1 MEKVIDHALA
11 EKQVRELWEREK
23 IFETK
28 QVAGPL
34 FSVDTPPP
42 TVSGKLHIG
51 HVFSYTHADIVVR
64 YMRLCGYP
72 VFYPLGFDDNGL
84 PTERFVELRRE
95 VSPYTMS
102 RSDFVA
108 ICREEVAHAEEEF
121 KQLWQRLGLSV
132 DWSKTYST
140 MSDWTQRLSQE
151 SFLLLLKKG
160 LVYRKEEPAIY
171 CPVFRTTVS
180 QADLEDVE
188 KETLFSDLQFKTEAG
203 ESLVISTTRPEL
215 LPSCVALFYHPTDT
229 RYKHLAGKNAIVPVF
244 GQAVPIL
251 ADDKVQ
257 VEKGSG
263 LVMCCTFGDKTDIEW
278 FKKHQLPYRP
288 SIGLDGRMLESTGPL
303 VGKKVAE
310 ARLEML
316 EILKR
321 ENLVIKQQTI
331 RHNVSVFERSKRE
344 VEFLMLSQWFVK
356 ILPFKQELL
365 AMADT
370 IAWHPAFMKAR
381 FIDWVENLQ
390 WDWCISRQRFAGI
403 PFPVWYDK
411 KTGTLYVPE
420 AKDLPLDPRVD
431 QFPGTVP
438 AGVELIAD
446 TDVMDTWNTSSL
458 SPYLCKALYENRD
471 AGVFEEGIRV
481 DGFIPMGMRP
491 HAHDII
497 RTWTFYTMVKTLMH
511 SNTRPWDSLVISG
524 HVLSPEG
531 SKISKSK
538 GNNPLE
544 PDRLLSQYPA
554 DVVRYWTASATLGQ
568 DVAFSENTL
577 KIGNKL
583 VNKLWNACRFAQEHF
598 VDVPLQE
605 PEQKGALNE
614 WLLHRLSVMYKQ
626 YTTYFEQREFSLAL
640 GVVEQFFW
648 GDFCDNYLELI
659 KYSFYKPEFF
669 DAQEVAA
676 TRWTLYHATARLT
689 QLFAPFIPFITEVLY
704 QELFK
709 ERLKAQSLHVT
720 QFADVQKMFNFEASE
735 TNVKSLLAVVD
746 GIRKLKSEKKL
757 SLKTELSECV
767 IIAPQQ
773 VLDFLKTQEATIKGI
788 SGARELVYATQSAG
802 SSFIEEHEGVWRATV
817 CLS

>member
-1 MEKVIDHALA
+1 MEKTIDYALA
-11 EKQVRELWEREK
+11 EKQIQELWEREK
-23 IFETK
+23 IFDTK
-28 QVAGPL
+28 KGSGPL

-51 HVFSYTHADIVVR
+51 HIFSYTHADIVVR
-64 YMRLCGYP
+64 YMRLCGYS

-95 VSPYTMS
+95 VSPHQMS
-102 RSDFVA
+102 RADFVA
-108 ICREEVAHAEEEF
+108 VCREEVAQAEEEF

-132 DWSKTYST
+132 DWNKTYST
-140 MSDWTQRLSQE
+140 VSEWTQKLSQE
-151 SFLLLLKKG
+151 SFLLLLKRG
-160 LVYRKEEPAIY
+160 LVYRKEEPALY
-171 CPVFRTTVS
+171 CPIFRTAVS

-188 KETLFSDLQFKTEAG
+188 KETLFSDIEFKSEEG

-215 LPSCVALFYHPTDT
+215 LPSCVALFYHPGDT
-229 RYKHLAGKNAIVPVF
+229 RYQHLSGKKAIVPLFEQV
-244 GQAVPIL
+244 VPIL
-251 ADDKVQ
+251 ADEKVQ
-257 VEKGSG
+257 IEKGSG
-263 LVMCCTFGDKTDIEW
+263 LVMCCTFGDKTDVEW
-278 FKKHQLPYRP
+278 FKKHHLPYRP

-303 VGKKVAE
+303 SGKKVAE
-310 ARLEML
+310 ARLEVL
-316 EILKR
+316 GLLKQKD
-321 ENLVIKQQTI
+321 LVKQQRTI
-331 RHNVSVFERSKRE
+331 RHSVSVFERSKRE

-365 AMADT
+365 AMADEIT
-370 IAWHPAFMKAR
+370 WHPAFMKAR

-403 PFPVWYDK
+403 PFPIWYDK
-411 KTGTLYVPE
+411 KTGELYVPE
-420 AKDLPLDPRVD
+420 LKNLPLDPRTD
-431 QFPGTVP
+431 QYPGDVP
-438 AGVELIAD
+438 AGVELIPD
-446 TDVMDTWNTSSL
+446 TDVMDTWNTSSI
-458 SPYLCKALYENRD
+458 SPYLCRALYENKTE
-471 AGVFEEGIRV
+471 GVFEGEVRI

-511 SNTRPWDSLVISG
+511 SNARPWDSLVISG

-544 PDRLLSQYPA
+544 PDRLLSTYPA

-598 VDVPLQE
+598 VNVPTQE
-605 PEQKGALNE
+605 PDKKGELNE
-614 WLLHRLSVMYKQ
+614 WLLHKISSVYKQ
-626 YTTYFEQREFSLAL
+626 YVDYFERREFSLAL

-659 KYSFYKPEFF
+659 KYRFYKPELFESS
-669 DAQEVAA
+669 EVAA
-676 TRWTLYHATARLT
+676 TRWTLYHATLRLI
-689 QLFAPFIPFITEVLY
+689 QLFAPFLPFITEKIY

-709 ERLKAQSLHVT
+709 NNVEVSSVHITEFKMT
-720 QFADVQKMFNFEASE
+720 QKMFVFEHSE
-735 TNVKSLLAVVD
+735 IKIKALLAFVD
-746 GIRKLKSEKKL
+746 EIRKLKSEKKL
-757 SLKTELSECV
+757 SLKTEVNECV
-767 IIAPQQ
+767 IVASQDN
-773 VLDFLKTQEATIKGI
+773 LDFLKTQEATLKGI
-788 SGARELVYATQSAG
+788 SGVRVFLYMNKG
-802 SSFIEEHEGVWRATV
+802 DDISFIEERDGSWNATV
-817 CLS
+817 CLL